1 MFFGRGGGGF
11 NPTGIQATARK
22 AILIENGMQRNIANL
37 PPLSLPPTECIR
49 DTKRKINPIILEGA
63 EMEPFEDEE
72 VDDEDYTPP
81 IDPEEDE
88 NETDEVK
95 PQQ

>member
-1 MFFGRGGGGF
+1 MGGGGGGF
-11 NPTGIQATARK
+11 NPTGIQATSRK

-37 PPLSLPPTECIR
+37 PPLSLLPTKCVR
-49 DTKRKINPIILEGA
+49 DTERKINPIILEGA

-72 VDDEDYTPP
+72 VDDEDYTPS

>member
-1 MFFGRGGGGF
+1 MCVFF
-11 NPTGIQATARK
+11 NLTGIQATTRK
-22 AILIENGMQRNIANL
+22 AILIENGMRRNIGNL
-37 PPLSLPPTECIR
+37 PPLSLLPTECVR
-49 DTKRKINPIILEGA
+49 DTKRKINPIILESA

-72 VDDEDYTPP
+72 VDDEDYTPS

>member
-1 MFFGRGGGGF
+1 MGGGGFF
-11 NPTGIQATARK
+11 NPTGIKAIARK

-37 PPLSLPPTECIR
+37 PPLSLLPTECVR
-49 DTKRKINPIILEGA
+49 DTKRKINPIILESA

-72 VDDEDYTPP
+72 VDDEDYTPSL
-81 IDPEEDE
+81 DPEEDE
-88 NETDEVK
+88 DETDEVK

>member
-1 MFFGRGGGGF
+1 MCFF
-11 NPTGIQATARK
+11 NPTGIQATTRK

-37 PPLSLPPTECIR
+37 PPLSLLPTECVR
-49 DTKRKINPIILEGA
+49 DTKRKINPIILESA

-72 VDDEDYTPP
+72 VDDEDYTSS

-88 NETDEVK
+88 NETD
-95 PQQ
+95 

>member
-1 MFFGRGGGGF
+1 MR
-11 NPTGIQATARK
+11 
-22 AILIENGMQRNIANL
+22 RNIGNL

-72 VDDEDYTPP
+72 VDDEDYTPS

-88 NETDEVK
+88 NETD
-95 PQQ
+95 

>member
-1 MFFGRGGGGF
+1 MFF

-22 AILIENGMQRNIANL
+22 AILIENGMQRNIVNL
-37 PPLSLPPTECIR
+37 PPLSPLPTECDR
-49 DTKRKINPIILEGA
+49 DTERKINPIILESA

-72 VDDEDYTPP
+72 VDDEDYTPS
-81 IDPEEDE
+81 IDTEEDE
-88 NETDEVK
+88 DETDEVK

>member
-1 MFFGRGGGGF
+1 MGGGFF

-22 AILIENGMQRNIANL
+22 AILVENGMQRNIANL
-37 PPLSLPPTECIR
+37 PPLSLLPTECIR
-49 DTKRKINPIILEGA
+49 DTKRKINPIILESA

-72 VDDEDYTPP
+72 VDDEDYTSS

-88 NETDEVK
+88 NETD
-95 PQQ
+95 